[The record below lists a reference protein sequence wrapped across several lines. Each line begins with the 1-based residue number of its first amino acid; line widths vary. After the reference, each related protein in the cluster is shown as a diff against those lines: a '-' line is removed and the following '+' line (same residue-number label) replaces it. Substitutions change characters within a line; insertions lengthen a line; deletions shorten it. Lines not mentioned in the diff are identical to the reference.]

1 MDRTQRLV
9 ARLFDGLPILEAM
22 ACGLA
27 PIVPRGGASDDF
39 VSGDTGLFLDSQEVE
54 TNHEWTLVGPALEL
68 SVDINELRRLMRSA
82 YTNSSNTAEIGRR
95 AAKHVKE
102 KFTWQDSFE
111 LMIERIEHN
120 ARLARPDLQ
129 SAALSRVPPMQCRH
143 VSACV
148 RTFNNE
154 KTIAECLSSVAPFI
168 DETIV
173 LDSGSSDRTVIIARE
188 YGARVIV
195 AENGKGFRDEE
206 ICALVKTDWYFWLEP
221 NSILNDRSSKQI
233 ASLIKAQPRSASE
246 VAMQI
251 EVTRIDQ
258 SETPRPMAIKF
269 IRAPRSQT
277 KGN

>member
-1 MDRTQRLV
+1 MFVGGTIHRKGYDRVLEAYIQEFSPDDDVCLV
-9 ARLFDGLPILEAM
+9 VKDMGADSFYRFGNLRGETIRARDDHSLAEIVYFDEAWTPGQLASLYTACNCLVMPYRGEGFGLPILEAM

-39 VSGDTGLFLDSQEVE
+39 VSEDTGLFLDSKEVE
-54 TNHEWTLVGPALEL
+54 TSHEWALVGPALEL
-68 SVDINELRRLMRSA
+68 NVDINELRRLMRSA

-154 KTIAECLSSVAPFI
+154 KTIAECI
-168 DETIV
+168 
-173 LDSGSSDRTVIIARE
+173 
-188 YGARVIV
+188 
-195 AENGKGFRDEE
+195 
-206 ICALVKTDWYFWLEP
+206 YFC
-221 NSILNDRSSKQI
+221 ILCI
-233 ASLIKAQPRSASE
+233 
-246 VAMQI
+246 
-251 EVTRIDQ
+251 
-258 SETPRPMAIKF
+258 
-269 IRAPRSQT
+269 
-277 KGN
+277 